1 MRVATFTFAL
11 VALATAACR
20 QQDQSGQNIAVDNNN
35 MANADIEALPPDE
48 SSATPTNELENGAAN
63 TDAGE
68 LDNTGNSY

>member
-20 QQDQSGQNIAVDNNN
+20 QQDQSGQNIAVDTN

-63 TDAGE
+63 AEAGE